1 MREGTRERLRHRGT
15 TRGVARRLAAAR
27 LLRGAAGVAVLLVA
41 GELVIRFVISDD
53 VVFPALSAVLYEA
66 APLLLDDDFLA
77 GTAATLA
84 HWALG
89 LLIAIAVPAGVLL
102 GTLSPVERAIR
113 PVLEFMRPIPSVAII
128 PLAILLIPV
137 DGLMKISVIVYACMW
152 PILINTLYGM
162 RDVDPLAKESL
173 RSFGFGP
180 VAVVARVSLPSAA
193 PFVATGV
200 RIAAGIALILA
211 VSAELL
217 AGIGVYVV
225 QAGSGNR
232 TDLMMAA
239 TFWAGLFGVIAN
251 LVLLAGERRLFHW
264 HHARMGAS

>member
-1 MREGTRERLRHRGT
+1 MTS
-15 TRGVARRLAAAR
+15 ARV
-27 LLRGAAGVAVLLVA
+27 LRGAAGAAGLLAV
-41 GELVIRFVISDD
+41 GELLIRFVMSDD
-53 VVFPALSAVLYEA
+53 LVFPAPSTILYEA
-66 APLLLDDDFLA
+66 ARLLVDTDFLTGL
-77 GTAATLA
+77 GTTLTN
-84 HWALG
+84 WAFG
-89 LLIAIAVPAGVLL
+89 LLIAIGIAVPLGVLL
-102 GTLSPVERAIR
+102 GALPPVERAIR

-162 RDVDPLAKESL
+162 QDVDPLAKESL

-180 VAVVARVSLPSAA
+180 LAVLARVSLPSAA

-217 AGIGVYVV
+217 AGGTAGIGVFVV

-232 TDLMMAA
+232 TDLIMAA
-239 TFWAGLFGVIAN
+239 TFWAGMFGVIAN

-264 HHARMGAS
+264 HRMRTGAKES

>member
-1 MREGTRERLRHRGT
+1 MTS
-15 TRGVARRLAAAR
+15 ARV
-27 LLRGAAGVAVLLVA
+27 LRGAAGAAGLLAV
-41 GELVIRFVISDD
+41 GELLIRFVVSDD
-53 VVFPALSAVLYEA
+53 VVFPAPSTILYEA
-66 APLLLDDDFLA
+66 VLLLVSPEFLTGL
-77 GTAATLA
+77 GTTLTN
-84 HWALG
+84 WALG
-89 LLIAIAVPAGVLL
+89 LLIAIGISVPLGVLL
-102 GTLSPVERAIR
+102 GALPPVERAIR

-162 RDVDPLAKESL
+162 QDVDPLAKESL

-180 VAVVARVSLPSAA
+180 LAVLARVSLPSAA

-217 AGIGVYVV
+217 AGGTAGIGVFVV
-225 QAGSGNR
+225 QAASGNR

-239 TFWAGLFGVIAN
+239 TFWAGIFGVIAN
-251 LVLLAGERRLFHW
+251 LALLAGERRLFHW
-264 HHARMGAS
+264 HRMRTGAQES